1 MQTSLLMKTIP
12 KNCYKKTKRP
22 HGNPEPAATNGTE
35 FEGLQR

>member
-1 MQTSLLMKTIP
+1 MTTITKKP
-12 KNCYKKTKRP
+12 LKKTERP